1 MISSNMTFTVVSDFN
16 GASPQFTLTCISTG
30 GPATTVTWTRDSV
43 LASGDVIMVFIG
55 NTTAPQYT
63 HTLTVTGGS
72 GMGGLCN
79 CTVANKRPSS
89 ASASYMVQGASGT
102 ILQLHMYV
110 SMLYLLTTAFLYL
123 VCALSV

>member
-1 MISSNMTFTVVSDFN
+1 MYFVVIVQFLGKITIPGGITFSVDSDLN
-16 GASPQFTLTCISTG
+16 GTSPQFTLTCISTG

-43 LASGDVIMVFIG
+43 LASGDVMTVFNG

-72 GMGGLCN
+72 GMGGLYN

-89 ASASYMVQGASGT
+89 ASASYTVQGGSGT
-102 ILQLHMYV
+102 ILQLYVYV
-110 SMLYLLTTAFLYL
+110 STLY
-123 VCALSV
+123 